1 MHLLSIN
8 ELFANRAV
16 TALCWTLFHSLWQG
30 LIVAVLAALLLIR
43 TKQSRPT
50 LRYQLL
56 STLFFLLTFLFAAT
70 FLYELQ
76 HSGVAPGGGGT
87 NVGRVMMLNQK
98 MAHPVI
104 LRTGEGPLLIQTIS
118 GFLSRNSSLIVGI
131 WFIILSV
138 RMARMLFVLGYT
150 RHIVR
155 HRSHEP
161 SLYWKQ
167 RLILL
172 CHQLRITKP
181 VTLLESKIAKLPVV
195 MGQLKPVILV
205 PVGLLAQLAPD
216 QVEAILL
223 HELAHIRRNDY
234 LVNLL
239 QNIIETLFF
248 FNPALLWLSSLI
260 RDERENC
267 CDDVAIEQLK
277 SKKQYVESLISFRER
292 SLYSSSFSAVGFAGR
307 KNSFINR
314 ITRIVENK
322 NYTPSP
328 FEKGSLACSSV
339 VAASLALVVAVP
351 NGTSLIQPAPKFAQV
366 ETVSRWTMVV
376 STRRVDT
383 LAGAGASYLRIRKK
397 VRGGADAGDGAG
409 AGQGIKKID
418 TLKGCEVL
426 ALASDT
432 NRREDYFF
440 ILTRMHQVIADLVME
455 KVVPDSAAVESFAL
469 DKNILTVNDQPQSE
483 ALHEKLKL
491 KYNTQDLGL
500 YYGPEKVTG
509 HGFFIHEKPSP
520 PPSVSHRPVM
530 RLKPFPADFRL
541 EPIIADFV
549 NDLVAEGIV
558 KDITDPVSF
567 LLTNRKLVVNG
578 QLQPE
583 GIHEQLKAKYISPN
597 RYVAENSE
605 MAKDP
610 DFGLHYNSKTGS
622 MGIGIHHW
630 AENAL
635 P

>member
-1 MHLLSIN
+1 MHFLSIN

-30 LIVAVLAALLLIR
+30 LIVALLAALLLIR
-43 TKQSRPT
+43 TKKSRPT
-50 LRYQLL
+50 FRYKIL
-56 STLFFLLTFLFAAT
+56 STLFFLLAFLFAAT
-70 FLYELQ
+70 FLYELFYA
-76 HSGVAPGGGGT
+76 GVAAGGGSSSGGKIT
-87 NVGRVMMLNQK
+87 MLAQK
-98 MAHPVI
+98 MDHPAVV
-104 LRTGEGPLLIQTIS
+104 RTGGGSSLTAIIG
-118 GFLSRNSSLIVGI
+118 GFLSRNSTLIVGI

-167 RLILL
+167 RITQL
-172 CHQLRITKP
+172 CQQLRVTKR
-181 VTLLESKIAKLPVV
+181 VTLLESTIAKLPVV
-195 MGQLKPVILV
+195 FGQLKPVILV

-267 CDDVAIEQLK
+267 CDDVAIDQLK

-292 SLYSSSFSAVGFAGR
+292 SLYSSSLSAVGFAGR
-307 KNSFINR
+307 KNSFLNR
-314 ITRIVENK
+314 IRRIVENK
-322 NYTPSP
+322 NYTLSP

-339 VAASLALVVAVP
+339 VAASLAFVVAVP
-351 NGTSLIQPAPKFAQV
+351 NGTGLIQPAPKFAQV

-383 LAGAGASYLRIRKK
+383 LAGAGRPIGRIRKK
-397 VRGGADAGDGAG
+397 VTGEAEAGDG
-409 AGQGIKKID
+409 
-418 TLKGCEVL
+418 
-426 ALASDT
+426 
-432 NRREDYFF
+432 
-440 ILTRMHQVIADLVME
+440 
-455 KVVPDSAAVESFAL
+455 
-469 DKNILTVNDQPQSE
+469 NDQPQSA

-491 KYNTQDLGL
+491 KYNIQDLGL

-509 HGFFIHEKPSP
+509 HGYFIHEWPSP
-520 PPSVSHRPVM
+520 PPSVSHRPVLA
-530 RLKPFPADFRL
+530 LKSFPADFRL
-541 EPIIADFV
+541 EPVIADLV
-549 NDLVAEGIV
+549 NDLVAGGIV
-558 KDITDPVSF
+558 KDKSEPVSF

-578 QLQPE
+578 QQQPQS
-583 GIHEQLKAKYISPN
+583 IHERMREKYISHH
-597 RYVAENSE
+597 RYTAVFAE
-605 MAKDP
+605 MAEDA
-610 DFGLHYNSKTGS
+610 DFGLHYNSKSGS

-630 AENAL
+630 AESQL